1 MLLQECVCTCLC
13 SHPAAAQILLRH
25 ECLWKSSMDWVP
37 EQPGCLES
45 SLLEKMPAD
54 GAQEHALAGTG
65 RCGEAK
71 WPPWDV
77 PSATPA
83 LLEGFP
89 FPWPCFQL
97 GCGYFLAK
105 FQSQELPCRAIGTV
119 QPHSRA
125 LRLVW
130 KSLEVCFYNFVFVSV
145 FLLVGL
151 IDWFAL
157 LCLFRIMKNK
167 LCLQNCCLKRLRMQM
182 KRFAGLLVTRICPSG
197 GLLPVLASLWS
208 QIFLFVLLRTS
219 GALVFW

>member
-1 MLLQECVCTCLC
+1 MSLQSSSC
-13 SHPAAAQILLRH
+13 STDSAETRVPVEIQHGLGARAA
-25 ECLWKSSMDWVP
+25 WVL
-37 EQPGCLES
+37 G
-45 SLLEKMPAD
+45 K
-54 GAQEHALAGTG
+54 LAG
-65 RCGEAK
+65 GENASRWCSRTCTSWDREVWRSK
-71 WPPWDV
+71 MTPWDV

-97 GCGYFLAK
+97 GCDYFLAK

-145 FLLVGL
+145 FLLVVL

-167 LCLQNCCLKRLRMQM
+167 LCLQNCCLKRLRLQM

-197 GLLPVLASLWS
+197 GLFPVLASLWS